1 MNLKVLYT
9 DPLFE
14 SLFLIVVKSQ
24 TTRFSLIHFRID
36 IIFSHLINSEFQCPF
51 LLPGMTMKG
60 LIFKI
65 KALKQQAVFRFAS
78 AYNTKQH
85 DEARV
90 KNPPPHPN
98 KPVSR
103 Q

>member
-1 MNLKVLYT
+1 
-9 DPLFE
+9 
-14 SLFLIVVKSQ
+14 
-24 TTRFSLIHFRID
+24 
-36 IIFSHLINSEFQCPF
+36 
-51 LLPGMTMKG
+51 MKG

-98 KPVSR
+98 KPVSS

>member
-1 MNLKVLYT
+1 
-9 DPLFE
+9 
-14 SLFLIVVKSQ
+14 
-24 TTRFSLIHFRID
+24 
-36 IIFSHLINSEFQCPF
+36 
-51 LLPGMTMKG
+51 MTMKA

-85 DEARV
+85 DEAKV

-98 KPVSR
+98 KPVSS
-103 Q
+103 QWFHINQSHLKI